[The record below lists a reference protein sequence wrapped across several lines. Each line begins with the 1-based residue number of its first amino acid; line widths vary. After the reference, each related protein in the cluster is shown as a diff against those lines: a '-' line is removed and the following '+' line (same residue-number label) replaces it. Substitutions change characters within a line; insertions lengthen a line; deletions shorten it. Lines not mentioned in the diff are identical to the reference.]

1 MSSAGLR
8 PVFVVAAKR
17 TPFGTFLGSL
27 QNVTATDLA
36 AHATKAALASGN
48 VPAEAVDA
56 VIVGNVAQ
64 VSELTSLFFTSTL
77 PVCNCRTECSLPGK
91 ATCHILQSCSS
102 RRNVLLLCKR
112 SELVRMPS
120 MICADTH
127 TFNSITPLLVL

>member
-1 MSSAGLR
+1 MSSASLR

-77 PVCNCRTECSLPGK
+77 CQYVIVALNAPCREKP
-91 ATCHILQSCSS
+91 
-102 RRNVLLLCKR
+102 
-112 SELVRMPS
+112 
-120 MICADTH
+120 H
-127 TFNSITPLLVL
+127 TAVM